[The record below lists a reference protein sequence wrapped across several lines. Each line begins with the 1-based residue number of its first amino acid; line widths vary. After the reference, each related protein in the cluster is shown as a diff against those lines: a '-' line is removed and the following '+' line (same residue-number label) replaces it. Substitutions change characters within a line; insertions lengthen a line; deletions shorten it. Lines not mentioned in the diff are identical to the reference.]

1 MPGGGVQEEFEAE
14 GRNNL
19 PIDTRVNMDIS

>member
-1 MPGGGVQEEFEAE
+1 MNRDVVMPGRGVQEEFEAE

-19 PIDTRVNMDIS
+19 PIDTS